1 MWTAV
6 SSLPALSRTANAA
19 VQSLGNARCPLC
31 EALPGTPCQGKPQSD
46 HLARYLD
53 AYTAGQLTRE
63 YMARVLA
70 ELVVIARWRIVEDSA
85 R

>member
-1 MWTAV
+1 MTTEATERTLTAV
-6 SSLPALSRTANAA
+6 QAA
-19 VQSLGNARCPLC
+19 RNRQCPLC
-31 EALPGTPCQGKPQSD
+31 EVAPGTPCQRKPQGD

-63 YMARVLA
+63 YLAAVLA

>member
-1 MWTAV
+1 M
-6 SSLPALSRTANAA
+6 RTTIPDDPPTVAQAA
-19 VQSLGNARCPLC
+19 RARLCPLC
-31 EALPGTPCQGKPQSD
+31 EAPPGVPCQAKPPAD

-63 YMARVLA
+63 YMRRVVG
-70 ELVVIARWRIVEDSA
+70 ELVVITRCQLIRGGD